1 MKRGYDI
8 DIVNN
13 IITLSSNMHLL
24 SNSLSSLANLNNII
38 VFSIIIIIDKFL
50 LVVRESGMFI
60 VMIL

>member
-1 MKRGYDI
+1 MKQIKKYIDYSHIKKTFDI
-8 DIVNN
+8 
-13 IITLSSNMHLL
+13 LY
-24 SNSLSSLANLNNII
+24 NLNNII